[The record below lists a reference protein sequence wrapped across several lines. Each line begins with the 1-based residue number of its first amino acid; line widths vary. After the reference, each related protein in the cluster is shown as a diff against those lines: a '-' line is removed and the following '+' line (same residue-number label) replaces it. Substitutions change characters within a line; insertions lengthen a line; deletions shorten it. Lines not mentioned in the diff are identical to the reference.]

1 MRLVGVFALACSAAL
16 GQDDTSLTERVRG
29 YLTALIRIDSTNPP
43 GNETRVANYLKQI
56 ADAEGIPCQL
66 LGSDPDRLNFVA
78 RLSGSGEARPL
89 LLMAHSDVVPADA
102 AQWSAHPLS
111 AEIVDGRMYGRGALD
126 DKSLLAAEMGVLVE
140 LKRRGVRLRRDV
152 IVLAEADE
160 ESGSTGIQWLIK
172 NAYGSIEAEFA
183 INEGGF
189 AMNSTGGQRIFHVQT
204 AEKIPSRVVLT
215 ARGTAGH
222 GSLPRPDN
230 PIVRL
235 ARAIT
240 RIVDADQPVKLNS
253 TTRRYLQEI
262 ALLAEYRWLAPLVPR
277 LDSST
282 SAGAVANQIRRRDPE
297 INALLRTTVSPTMLS
312 GGVKINVIPNV
323 AEARVD
329 VRRLPGESRAEVL
342 ARLRQ
347 AVRDTSVEIVPAG
360 GQEMP
365 ATEPSSLTTELYRRM
380 EQVILEAHPSAA
392 VIPYMTRGA
401 TDGAFLRQKGMAV
414 YGAPIFLREEA
425 ESRSHGNNERISLR
439 NLSEG
444 TLLLWQIMKA
454 VVEQR

>member
-1 MRLVGVFALACSAAL
+1 MRVLGVLALFCFPLL
-16 GQDDTSLTERVRG
+16 GQDDRLLAERSLE
-29 YLTALIRIDSTNPP
+29 YLKALIRIDSTNPP
-43 GNETRVANYLKQI
+43 GNETRVAAWLKQV

-66 LGSDPDRLNFVA
+66 LGGDPERLNFVA
-78 RLSGSGEARPL
+78 RLPGSGEERPL
-89 LLMAHSDVVPADA
+89 LMMAHSDVVPADP
-102 AQWSAHPLS
+102 AQWEAGPFS
-111 AEIVDGRMYGRGALD
+111 AEVIDGRLYGRGALD
-126 DKSLLAAEMGVLVE
+126 DKSLLAAEMAVLVE

-160 ESGSTGIQWLIK
+160 ESGSTGIRWLIE
-172 NAYGSIEAEFA
+172 NAYAAIEAEFA

-189 AMNSTGGQRIFHVQT
+189 AMETAGGQRVFHVQT
-204 AEKIPSRVVLT
+204 AEKIPSRVILT

-230 PIVRL
+230 PVVRL

-240 RIVDADQPVKLNS
+240 RIVDADQPVKLNT

-262 ALLAEYRWLAPLVPR
+262 ARLPEYRWLAPLVPR
-277 LDSST
+277 LDSPA
-282 SAGAVANQIRRRDPE
+282 SAGAVANQIRRREPE
-297 INALLRTTVSPTMLS
+297 IDAVLRTTISPTMLS

-329 VRRLPGESRAEVL
+329 VRRLPGESREEVL
-342 ARLRQ
+342 ARLRH
-347 AVRDTSVEIVPAG
+347 AVRDTSVEIQPAG

-365 ATEPSSLTTELYRRM
+365 ATEPSSLTTELYRAM
-380 EQVILEAHPSAA
+380 EQTIRETYPRAA

-414 YGAPIFLREEA
+414 YGAPVFLREDTD
-425 ESRSHGNNERISLR
+425 SRSHGNNERISLR
-439 NLSEG
+439 NLAEG
-444 TLLLWQIMKA
+444 TALLWRIAKGVA
-454 VVEQR
+454 EQR